1 LSGGPDERDSAKAT
15 GVADAA
21 EVEESAD
28 DLYEHAPCGYLTTD
42 EGGSIVR
49 VNQTFL
55 GWTGYRRDDVVG
67 VRRIQD
73 LLAPGDRIYYET
85 HYAPLLSM
93 QGSVRE
99 VAVEILRADGSRL
112 PVLLNSVVK
121 RRGDGA
127 PPLIRTMVADAT
139 DRRRYER
146 ELLRARRDAEERARA
161 VLALAHMNDGVLLVD
176 VAGRVQLVNT
186 AGAAMLGIA
195 ADSALG
201 CAPADVISGWR
212 AVEDRIPIG
221 APDRWPT
228 PATLPFARANE
239 EAWLAVAGVE
249 SGEGIVYTVRD
260 VTADHRLEALRSDV
274 VTVVSHELRTP
285 LATMYGAAQ
294 TLLHHG
300 AIDETLRERLL
311 AEIVE
316 QAEKQRR
323 VLDAIALTN
332 RLDSDEVELGTE
344 EVDGPELVSQVAAV
358 FRKQSSHK
366 VVVESHAPVR
376 VRADP
381 RSAEQVL
388 TNLVDNAVRYAPAGS
403 RVTLCVGHLDG
414 WGRFTVSDEG
424 PGVPAAERELVFEK
438 FYRLDP
444 QQRTG
449 VGGVGLG
456 LYIARSLV
464 TRMNGRIGLLPVDH
478 GATFFFDLPLA
489 DPYREVPPA

>member
-1 LSGGPDERDSAKAT
+1 LSSGVDEGDSAAVA
-15 GVADAA
+15 GAADAA
-21 EVEESAD
+21 GLEVSAD

-55 GWTGYRRDDVVG
+55 GWTGYRREDVVG
-67 VRRIQD
+67 VRRIHD

-99 VAVEILRADGSRL
+99 VAVEILRVDGSRL
-112 PVLLNSVVK
+112 PVLLHSVVK
-121 RRGDGA
+121 RRGGGA
-127 PPLIRTMVADAT
+127 PSLIRTMVSDAT

-161 VLALAHMNDGVLLVD
+161 ALALAHVNEGVLLVD
-176 VAGRVQLVNT
+176 VAGRVQLVNP

-201 CAPADVISGWR
+201 RAPGDVIPGWR

-228 PATLPFARANE
+228 PATLPFARGDE

-260 VTADHRLEALRSDV
+260 VTAEHRLETLRSDI

-294 TLLHHG
+294 TLLHRG
-300 AIDETLRERLL
+300 TVDETLRDRLL
-311 AEIVE
+311 AQIVE
-316 QAEKQRR
+316 QAGTQRR

-332 RLDSDEVELGTE
+332 RLDADEVELGAE
-344 EVDGPELVSQVAAV
+344 EFDGRELASEVAAA
-358 FRKQSSHK
+358 FREQSSHD
-366 VVVESHAPVR
+366 VVVEAEAPVH
-376 VRADP
+376 VRAD
-381 RSAEQVL
+381 RASAEQAL
-388 TNLVDNAVRYAPAGS
+388 TNLVENAVKYAPAGS
-403 RVTLCVGHLDG
+403 RVTVGVGELDG

-424 PGVPAAERELVFEK
+424 PGVPAAEHELVFEK

-449 VGGVGLG
+449 IGGAGLG
-456 LYIARSLV
+456 LYIAKGLV
-464 TRMNGRIGLLPVDH
+464 TRMNGRIGLLPVDR

-489 DPYREVPPA
+489 AS